1 MGKRLNSWMLVLL
14 VAAGAAVVYG
24 VLVLYR
30 MGADLSVAD
39 LLRRMPDANALT
51 LHVDLRAIR
60 AAGMGGLLEGS
71 AVAEEEDYR
80 RFVRESGFDWT
91 RDLDAVTATK
101 SGDDWFLFVRGSF
114 DMEKVRNFVLAR
126 GGSCK
131 NGYCD
136 VAGATPGR
144 RVSYF
149 PVSSS
154 LLALAT
160 SKGHMAVYRLTE
172 KRKTDWAGG
181 VPEGSAWVSFNGSF
195 LAGDPALPSG
205 GRLFGKVLSETERT
219 TFSVVPGTGGLELA
233 MRAISK
239 DAAGAENVKAQL
251 EGVTKEFKGYFDRM
265 GQASQPDD
273 LSGLLLNGK
282 FAVAGNEVSGRWPL
296 HPNLLKKLAGGSL

>member
-101 SGDDWFLFVRGSF
+101 GGDDWFLFGQRSAPAA
-114 DMEKVRNFVLAR
+114 D
-126 GGSCK
+126 
-131 NGYCD
+131 
-136 VAGATPGR
+136 ATP
-144 RVSYF
+144 
-149 PVSSS
+149 
-154 LLALAT
+154 
-160 SKGHMAVYRLTE
+160 
-172 KRKTDWAGG
+172 
-181 VPEGSAWVSFNGSF
+181 
-195 LAGDPALPSG
+195 
-205 GRLFGKVLSETERT
+205 SETGKSRRNA
-219 TFSVVPGTGGLELA
+219 PG
-233 MRAISK
+233 SK
-239 DAAGAENVKAQL
+239 
-251 EGVTKEFKGYFDRM
+251 
-265 GQASQPDD
+265 
-273 LSGLLLNGK
+273 
-282 FAVAGNEVSGRWPL
+282 L
-296 HPNLLKKLAGGSL
+296 HPCRPRRRRAWLGLCPAAVGR